1 MGTPVMSSASVKK
14 ILGVLLQMAVTGAA
28 LGFVFHDPHKRARM
42 GEACRHADWRWLV
55 AGLGVYGLVEL
66 LAVVRWQLLLR
77 IQGFRLSWA
86 RATGILFIG
95 EFFLTFTPGLVGGD
109 AMRIIYLVKD
119 APEKAVDAVTVV
131 LMDRIMGM
139 LALIC
144 LAASIVGLRHG
155 WLLQSAASSRLVEA
169 MLLILAGGAVALVL
183 GLVVAWVGVP
193 ERWPVPQTLRELAG
207 AFRQFAKDWRGTLGA
222 FGTTLA
228 SHACYYSAFGC
239 AALALG
245 HLSRPA
251 PTFGDVFAIMP
262 VENTLTALPISFAG
276 IGLRE
281 SLFQTLL
288 HDLARVPQAVGAL
301 IGAAGFSMKLL
312 WSLPGAFVFLTHRLT
327 RKTDAPAIPDS
338 RRTGGR

>member
-1 MGTPVMSSASVKK
+1 MSSASIKK
-14 ILGVLLQMAVTGAA
+14 SLGVLLQLVVTGAA
-28 LGFVFHDPHKRARM
+28 LGFVFHDPHKRAQM
-42 GEACRHADWRWLV
+42 ADACRHADWRWLA
-55 AGLGVYGLVEL
+55 AGLGVYGLVET
-66 LAVVRWQLLLR
+66 LAVIRWQLLLR
-77 IQGFRLSWA
+77 IQGFRLTWA

-109 AMRIIYLVKD
+109 AMRIFYLLKD

-144 LAASIVGLRHG
+144 LAATIVSTRHA
-155 WLLQSAASSRLVEA
+155 WLMQSAASSRLVEA
-169 MLLILAGGAVALVL
+169 VLLILGGGALALAL
-183 GLVVAWVGVP
+183 ALVVAGVGVP
-193 ERWPVPQTLRELAG
+193 DRWPVPQTVRELAD
-207 AFRQFAKDWRGTLGA
+207 AFRQFATDWPGTLGA

-228 SHACYYSAFGC
+228 SHTCYYTSFCC

-245 HLSRPA
+245 HLSHPA

-288 HDLARVPQAVGAL
+288 HDLAGVPPAVGAL
-301 IGAAGFSMKLL
+301 IGAAGFGMKLL
-312 WSLPGAFVFLTHRLT
+312 WSLPGAFVFLTHRLAG
-327 RKTDAPAIPDS
+327 KSAAPASPS
-338 RRTGGR
+338 NRPTQSA

>member
-1 MGTPVMSSASVKK
+1 MSSASVKK
-14 ILGVLLQMAVTGAA
+14 ILGVLLQLAVTGAA
-28 LGFVFHDPHKRARM
+28 LGFVFHDPHRRAQM
-42 GEACRHADWRWLV
+42 AEACHHADGRWLA
-55 AGLGVYGLVEL
+55 AGLGVYGLVET

-109 AMRIIYLVKD
+109 AMRVLYLLKT
-119 APEKAVDAVTVV
+119 APDKTVDAVTVV

-144 LAASIVGLRHG
+144 LAATIVSTRYA
-155 WLLQSAASSRLVEA
+155 WLTQSAASTRLVQA
-169 MLLILAGGAVALVL
+169 VLLILGGGVLALTLAV
-183 GLVVAWVGVP
+183 VVAAVGVR
-193 ERWPVPQTLRELAG
+193 ERWPVPLKVRELAD

-222 FGTTLA
+222 FATTLA
-228 SHACYYSAFGC
+228 SHACYYTSFGC

-245 HLSRPA
+245 HLSHPA
-251 PTFGDVFAIMP
+251 PTFENVFAIMP

-288 HDLARVPQAVGAL
+288 HDLAGVPAAVGAL
-301 IGAAGFSMKLL
+301 IGAAGFGMKLL
-312 WSLPGAFVFLTHRLT
+312 WSLPGAIVFLTHRLAG
-327 RKTDAPAIPDS
+327 KTAAPRTPDS
-338 RRTGGR
+338 RPARSA